1 MIVTATVHGI
11 GWRMYICFLQA
22 GLEIAT
28 IEEKHG
34 YFRHPGTLSLERSS
48 DNVDRYAS
56 DRLAVR

>member
-1 MIVTATVHGI
+1 MFIGI
-11 GWRMYICFLQA
+11 GGLLASCSIA